1 MGDMMNE
8 QYEQL
13 TEAIAQGDLATVDAM
28 LSQFMIDAL
37 PEDQYAIAEQLMHY
51 GYLTQADD
59 VLQNLLFLLPDEPQL
74 LIDRAN
80 VAMELGD
87 EDNALDFLMQVN
99 EEAEEYPQ
107 ALLALADYYQMQGL
121 FEAAMQRLEQAL
133 VVLPNE
139 PLLQFAKAELLA
151 ETGRFLEASRLYEE
165 LYTQQTHM
173 GGLSLAERLADVYRA
188 GAAYEEALRY
198 YKLALDEEI
207 KPDTLFG
214 AAYAAFQS
222 EQYAYA
228 IKTLEELKELD
239 PDYFSAYLLLAQ
251 CYEIEE
257 RLADAYTTIR
267 QGLQRDEYDKALY
280 LYAGKLALKQGLT
293 ADAEQH
299 LREAIALDP
308 EYMEAIMT
316 LMAFLAEQQQ
326 YEAIIELNDTLHAQ
340 DFKWTA
346 LYPFIAKAYV
356 EEEHYA
362 KAAQYYDEAYV
373 DFSEDAAFLAEYV
386 YFLLEEG
393 RRQDA
398 LAVAQKLHELQDYV
412 DEWTELVST
421 LQEEE

>member
-1 MGDMMNE
+1 MGDIMNE

-13 TEAIAQGDLATVDAM
+13 AQAIAQGDLTTVDVM
-28 LSQFMIDAL
+28 LSQFMIEAL
-37 PEDQYAIAEQLMHY
+37 PEDQYAITEQLMHY
-51 GYLTQADD
+51 GYLTQADEL
-59 VLQNLLFLLPDEPQL
+59 LQNLLFLLPDEPQL

-80 VAMELGD
+80 VAMELGNED
-87 EDNALDFLMQVN
+87 EALTLLLEVN

-121 FEAAMQRLEQAL
+121 FEAAQHRLEQAL
-133 VVLPNE
+133 TLLPNE

-151 ETGRFLEASRLYEE
+151 ETGRFLEASRLYES

-173 GGLSLAERLADVYRA
+173 GGMSLAERLADVYRA

-207 KPDTLFG
+207 KPDSLFG
-214 AAYAAFQS
+214 AAYAAFQTQ
-222 EQYAYA
+222 QYAYA
-228 IKTLEELKELD
+228 SKTLEELKELD

-257 RLADAYTTIR
+257 RLAEAYATIS
-267 QGLQRDEYDKALY
+267 QGLQRDEYDKALF

-293 ADAEQH
+293 AQAEQH

-316 LMAFLAEQQQ
+316 LMAYLAQQQNYEAVIELAE
-326 YEAIIELNDTLHAQ
+326 TLHAQ

-356 EEEHYA
+356 EEEEYV

-373 DFSEDAAFLAEYV
+373 DFDDDAAFLAEYV

-393 RRQDA
+393 RRKEA
-398 LAVAQKLHELQDYV
+398 LVVVEKLHHLQDYV
-412 DEWTELVST
+412 EEWSTLLTT
-421 LQEEE
+421 LQEEA

>member
-59 VLQNLLFLLPDEPQL
+59 ILQNLLFLLPDEPQL

-173 GGLSLAERLADVYRA
+173 GGLS
-188 GAAYEEALRY
+188 
-198 YKLALDEEI
+198 
-207 KPDTLFG
+207 
-214 AAYAAFQS
+214 
-222 EQYAYA
+222 
-228 IKTLEELKELD
+228 
-239 PDYFSAYLLLAQ
+239 
-251 CYEIEE
+251 
-257 RLADAYTTIR
+257 
-267 QGLQRDEYDKALY
+267 
-280 LYAGKLALKQGLT
+280 
-293 ADAEQH
+293 
-299 LREAIALDP
+299 
-308 EYMEAIMT
+308 
-316 LMAFLAEQQQ
+316 
-326 YEAIIELNDTLHAQ
+326 
-340 DFKWTA
+340 
-346 LYPFIAKAYV
+346 
-356 EEEHYA
+356 
-362 KAAQYYDEAYV
+362 
-373 DFSEDAAFLAEYV
+373 
-386 YFLLEEG
+386 
-393 RRQDA
+393 
-398 LAVAQKLHELQDYV
+398 
-412 DEWTELVST
+412 
-421 LQEEE
+421 